1 LVPFAV
7 IRRQVIGVVGAV
19 KAVPTELSSSL
30 FEKVWSRLDT
40 WGSSCLDAGARS
52 VGAPE
57 GGTAC
62 DVAADHPQAAVV
74 LHHHLVVSE
83 VVHLMALVA
92 LTHGARLRACLHGHR
107 VLLILLGLPGA
118 T

>member
-1 LVPFAV
+1 V
-7 IRRQVIGVVGAV
+7 IWVVGAV
-19 KAVPTELSSSL
+19 KAPPTEVSSKRL
-30 FEKVWSRLDT
+30 LKVWSRLDT
-40 WGSSCLDAGARS
+40 WGSSCLDGRARS
-52 VGAPE
+52 VGAPA
-57 GGTAC
+57 GSAAC

-74 LHHHLVVSE
+74 LHHHLVVSQ